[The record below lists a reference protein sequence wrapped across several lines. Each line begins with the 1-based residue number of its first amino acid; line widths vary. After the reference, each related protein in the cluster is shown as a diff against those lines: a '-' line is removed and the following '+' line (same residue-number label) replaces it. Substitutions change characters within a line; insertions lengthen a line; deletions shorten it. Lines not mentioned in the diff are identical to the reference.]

1 MKSKEEQCLF
11 SFVLVEHD
19 SHTVHVGRA
28 TLCIARH
35 VSVEEKIAR
44 DCCYTQ
50 CGSAGF
56 HCDFLPTI

>member
-1 MKSKEEQCLF
+1 MKSKEERCLF

-50 CGSAGF
+50 CGSAGVK
-56 HCDFLPTI
+56 CDFLPTI